1 MGAER
6 DVGEAVHLIPPP
18 TSTHRSNPSR
28 GETSKLSKN
37 EEVNIFEGASDSLKL
52 LAGFSAQMVEN
63 LEAWLLEVL
72 WVFLGILFLFSE
84 IASYMTAF

>member
-1 MGAER
+1 M
-6 DVGEAVHLIPPP
+6 
-18 TSTHRSNPSR
+18 
-28 GETSKLSKN
+28 
-37 EEVNIFEGASDSLKL
+37 NIFEGASDSLKL

-72 WVFLGILFLFSE
+72 WVFPSILFLFSE